1 MKLTNPT
8 LSRRVF
14 LATTAIAG
22 GVAATGV
29 ILRPA
34 LADTLDDIRQKGVLT
49 VGTGVMGSKP
59 WIWKNEDGSL
69 AGMDYDMVQYIIK
82 KLGVPK
88 AEFVAVEWETLI
100 PGLKSKR
107 WDIIFSGMTITEERR
122 QGAGIEFSR
131 PYYFESD
138 RIVVKSDSPYQKPED
153 LAGKILAVPIGTV
166 EEIQGKLLVS
176 KGIGGEV
183 KAFNDNAGCFLALQS
198 GQVDA
203 VIMDNTTTAG
213 QMQVTPNMRT
223 IGGVYNL
230 TADPKW
236 QAAQA
241 AAPYKFGG
249 DGVGIRKED
258 TALLAAINQALD
270 DMDADG
276 TREAILK
283 KYGVWDASLT
293 KEAIMNK

>member
-1 MKLTNPT
+1 MQTKSFM

-14 LATTAIAG
+14 LA
-22 GVAATGV
+22 ATGAAAAGL
-29 ILRPA
+29 IATRSY
-34 LADTLDDIRQKGVLT
+34 ADTLDEIKARSVLQ

-69 AGMDYDMVQYIIK
+69 SGMDYDMVQYLIK

-88 AEFVAVEWETLI
+88 AEFVSVEWETLI
-100 PGLKSKR
+100 PGLKAKR
-107 WDIIFSGMTITEERR
+107 FDIIFSGMTVTEERR
-122 QGAGIEFSR
+122 QGSGIEFSR

-153 LAGKILAVPIGTV
+153 LAGKTLAVPIGTV
-166 EEIQGKLLVS
+166 EEIQGKALVA
-176 KGIGGEV
+176 KGIGKET

-213 QMQVTPNMRT
+213 QMKVTPNLRT
-223 IGGVYNL
+223 VGGVYNL
-230 TADPKW
+230 AADPKW

-241 AAPYKFGG
+241 KAPYKYGG
-249 DGVGIRKED
+249 DGVGVRKED
-258 TALLAAINQALD
+258 TALLKAVNDALD
-270 DMDADG
+270 AMDDDG

-283 KYGVWDASLT
+283 KYDVWDESLT
-293 KEAIMNK
+293 RAAMMTK

>member
-1 MKLTNPT
+1 MKLTSPT
-8 LSRRVF
+8 LSRRMF
-14 LATTAIAG
+14 LATTA
-22 GVAATGV
+22 VAATGLIV
-29 ILRPA
+29 RPA
-34 LADTLDDIRQKGVLT
+34 RADTLDDIRQKGVLT

>member
-1 MKLTNPT
+1 MKLTSPT
-8 LSRRVF
+8 LSRRMF
-14 LATTAIAG
+14 LATTAIA
-22 GVAATGV
+22 ATGAIV
-29 ILRPA
+29 RPA
-34 LADTLDDIRQKGVLT
+34 RADTLDDIRQKGVLT

>member
-1 MKLTNPT
+1 MKLTSST
-8 LSRRVF
+8 LSRRMF
-14 LATTAIAG
+14 LATTAIA
-22 GVAATGV
+22 ATGLIV
-29 ILRPA
+29 RPA
-34 LADTLDDIRQKGVLT
+34 RADTLDDIRQKGVLT

>member
-1 MKLTNPT
+1 MKLTSST
-8 LSRRVF
+8 LSRRMF
-14 LATTAIAG
+14 LATTAIA
-22 GVAATGV
+22 ATGLIV
-29 ILRPA
+29 RPA
-34 LADTLDDIRQKGVLT
+34 RADTLDDIRQKGVLT

-138 RIVVKSDSPYQKPED
+138 RIVVKSDLPYQKPED

>member
-1 MKLTNPT
+1 MKFTSML

-14 LATTAIAG
+14 LATAAVAAG
-22 GVAATGV
+22 GLAA
-29 ILRPA
+29 RPSFA
-34 LADTLDDIRQKGVLT
+34 GTLDDIRQKGVLT

-59 WIWKNEDGSL
+59 WIWKNEDGTLS
-69 AGMDYDMVQYIIK
+69 GMDYDMIQYIIK

-107 WDIIFSGMTITEERR
+107 WDIIFSGMTVTEERR

-166 EEIQGKLLVS
+166 EEIQGKALVA

-183 KAFNDNAGCFLALQS
+183 KAFNDNASCFLALQS

-213 QMQVTPNMRT
+213 QMEVTPNMRT

-230 TADPKW
+230 AADPKW
-236 QAAQA
+236 QAAQDK
-241 AAPYKFGG
+241 APYKYGG
-249 DGVGIRKED
+249 DGAGIRKED
-258 TALLAAINQALD
+258 TDLLAAVNQALD

-293 KEAIMNK
+293 KEAIMTK

>member
-1 MKLTNPT
+1 MKLTSPT
-8 LSRRVF
+8 LSRRMF
-14 LATTAIAG
+14 LATTAIA
-22 GVAATGV
+22 ATGLIV
-29 ILRPA
+29 RPA
-34 LADTLDDIRQKGVLT
+34 RADTLDDIRQKGVLT

>member
-1 MKLTNPT
+1 MKLTSPT
-8 LSRRVF
+8 LSRRMF
-14 LATTAIAG
+14 LATTAIA
-22 GVAATGV
+22 ATGLIV
-29 ILRPA
+29 QSVQSAR
-34 LADTLDDIRQKGVLT
+34 ADTLDDIRQKGVLT

-293 KEAIMNK
+293 KEAIMTK